1 MAPLEDRL
9 RRARL
14 VANHRL
20 IKVTDIERKL
30 GTRYTADTLRELRR
44 RFPQHRF
51 VWIIGADNLVQMARW
66 DRWTRIFNTVPVA
79 VFDRPTYS
87 YKALASQAAHRFGG
101 RRLQLRQARRLVESV
116 PPAWCFIQAARH
128 AASATELRARL
139 ARLLQTKAQTVPMLH
154 HEGD

>member
-1 MAPLEDRL
+1 MAPLDDRV

-14 VANHRL
+14 VANHRR
-20 IKVTDIERKL
+20 IKVTDIETRL
-30 GTRYTADTLRELRR
+30 GTRYTADTLRELKR
-44 RFPQHRF
+44 RFPHYRF

-87 YKALASQAAHRFGG
+87 YKALASQAAHRFSG
-101 RRLQLRQARRLVESV
+101 RRLQLRQARQLAERAT
-116 PPAWCFIQAARH
+116 PAWCFIMAARH

-139 ARLLQTKAQTVPMLH
+139 ARLLRIKSQSMPNWR
-154 HEGD
+154 HEGE